1 MKLKSLQMLWA
12 ITLPFKRAYDMLA
25 TFNEILSKC
34 HRQTQWDSML
44 KLNLKNCLRKFV
56 LYLPVIVMVCET
68 HLQARNF
75 SSKVTWTFDAKKDFC
90 FDPESVFPVYKV
102 IMKLPCLCLCL
113 PWQLRIACSFTHWH
127 NLKLKSFLFNS
138 VVYLLKI

>member
-34 HRQTQWDSML
+34 PRQTQWDSML

-56 LYLPVIVMVCET
+56 LYLPDIVMVCET

-102 IMKLPCLCLCL
+102 IMKPTVFMFVLAVAAQNSLQCHTLT
-113 PWQLRIACSFTHWH
+113 QLKAQVLSI
-127 NLKLKSFLFNS
+127 
-138 VVYLLKI
+138 